1 MEMERI
7 YDELKVKY
15 QKETKN
21 SQQLQREIDWLN
33 QAKQTSESHQIT
45 SIRIETVPDKENKLN
60 HLQKNL
66 ERERGITQIIK
77 RDNVEL
83 KKKIIQTQTQQQKI
97 QMENTELQREIM
109 QSRAKQQQTQT
120 ECK

>member
-97 QMENTELQREIM
+97 QMENTELRREIM

>member
-21 SQQLQREIDWLN
+21 SQQLQKEIRLN
-33 QAKQTSESHQIT
+33 QAKQTSEEVIKTLQNLT

-60 HLQKNL
+60 NLQKNL
-66 ERERGITQIIK
+66 E
-77 RDNVEL
+77 
-83 KKKIIQTQTQQQKI
+83 
-97 QMENTELQREIM
+97 
-109 QSRAKQQQTQT
+109 
-120 ECK
+120 